1 MVRPETP
8 PPTYEEI
15 APRPV
20 FHPPQPMP
28 GPAVINQSFGDPQ
41 SDAENRPPPGIL
53 RYEQTVGEWL
63 LIPGLPP
70 PHSALH
76 QRRMANRAFGGVR
89 TPLVPLQQNLEPVR
103 EEDHNNN
110 IMVADPPRLVTAEGF
125 WFPPVA
131 VVAPAPAEVDLR
143 AHETLPASTDSD
155 DTLPPPGSLTITIQ
169 DPEPTVDRPHVG
181 VEVVEEE
188 AAAQD
193 EQEAPSS
200 PVDGARALEPV
211 CNIFY
216 LNILVSGHFYKVF
229 PLENYLSFSLSQ

>member
-1 MVRPETP
+1 MQRQRPVCSLRDLPPRSRPRMVRPETP
-8 PPTYEEI
+8 PPAYEEI
-15 APRPV
+15 APRPA
-20 FHPPQPMP
+20 FHLPQPLP
-28 GPAVINQSFGDPQ
+28 GPAVINQPYGDPQ
-41 SDAENRPPPGIL
+41 SDQENLPPPGIL
-53 RYEQTVGEWL
+53 RYEQAVGEWL

-76 QRRMANRAFGGVR
+76 QRRMANRAIGGVR
-89 TPLVPLQQNLEPVR
+89 TPLLSLQQNLGPVQ
-103 EEDHNNN
+103 EDHNNN
-110 IMVADPPRLVTAEGF
+110 TMAADPPRPVTAEGF

-131 VVAPAPAEVDLR
+131 VVAPVPAPEPDLR

-155 DTLPPPGSLTITIQ
+155 DTLPPPGSITITIQ

-211 CNIFY
+211 CNITYFT
-216 LNILVSGHFYKVF
+216 LIF
-229 PLENYLSFSLSQ
+229 